1 VMLDK
6 RGMSM
11 AGVMGLTATVVTV
24 TGSLLIGGI
33 WLGDV
38 SSMAKDNKAKLGAV
52 QEIKTDQA
60 VIKERIKNINKQLT
74 GQATMLNNILTA
86 IKNGHRSE

>member
-1 VMLDK
+1 MLDK

-38 SSMAKDNKAKLGAV
+38 SSMAKDNKA
-52 QEIKTDQA
+52 
-60 VIKERIKNINKQLT
+60 
-74 GQATMLNNILTA
+74 
-86 IKNGHRSE
+86 

>member
-1 VMLDK
+1 MMLDK

-38 SSMAKDNKAKLGAV
+38 SSMAKDNKAKLGAF
-52 QEIKTDQA
+52 Q
-60 VIKERIKNINKQLT
+60 
-74 GQATMLNNILTA
+74 
-86 IKNGHRSE
+86 